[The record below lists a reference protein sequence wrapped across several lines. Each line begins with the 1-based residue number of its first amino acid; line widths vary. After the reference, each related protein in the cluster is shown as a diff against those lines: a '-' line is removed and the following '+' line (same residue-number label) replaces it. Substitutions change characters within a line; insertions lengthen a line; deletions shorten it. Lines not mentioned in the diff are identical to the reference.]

1 MNYYAS
7 EGSGGSGLGGL
18 LDNQVLM
25 NGDRDM
31 MQASP
36 RSSIQH
42 QTPPPPHNNQQM
54 AAWFDTDL

>member
-18 LDNQVLM
+18 MDN
-25 NGDRDM
+25 RDM

-36 RSSIQH
+36 HHHPNPQVG
-42 QTPPPPHNNQQM
+42 
-54 AAWFDTDL
+54 AWFDTDL